1 MEEKK
6 FVNPSTLY
14 TFATAE
20 DRTYYRSYPV
30 LNRRLGP
37 VAGTLLNYLLNE
49 QWRIEQDPK
58 LKRRF
63 PHFFQ
68 STRELASTLGFSEKK
83 IREALDL
90 LRDNEL
96 VTTCRKGWP
105 SKNNF
110 YFDQQ
115 RIMDVV
121 LDKPSLVRNT
131 GDRLSSNT

>member
-1 MEEKK
+1 MEVQK
-6 FVNPSTLY
+6 FVNP
-14 TFATAE
+14 ATMYLMAAKE
-20 DRTYYRSYPV
+20 DKSYYRSYPV

-49 QWRIEQDPK
+49 QWRIETDPN

-63 PHFFQ
+63 PHYFQ
-68 STRELASTLGFSEKK
+68 STRQLAHTLGYSEKK
-83 IREALDL
+83 IKEALDL

-96 VTTCRKGWP
+96 VRTERKGWP

-115 RIMDVV
+115 RIMDVI
-121 LDKPSLVRNT
+121 LDKPSLDRNT
-131 GDRLSSNT
+131 GV